1 VNDADHDVRI
11 MLLDDHSTFRQPLA
25 FLLGQEPGLSVIAQ
39 AGTLA
44 EARAALEDDDLKVD
58 VAIVDLDLPDGSGA
72 DFVRELRT
80 LRPKAMALIL
90 SAYADANML
99 ARAIEAE
106 AAGVLHKSAKLEDV
120 LEALHRLRT
129 GEQLLSSQEI
139 IEALR
144 LISQERQKSGEAR
157 LRISKLTP
165 REHEVLQALA
175 DGLSDKE
182 IADRLYV
189 GIGTVRTHMASILS
203 KLELQSRLQALV
215 FAVRHDLVEIR

>member
-1 VNDADHDVRI
+1 VTGTDHDTRI
-11 MLLDDHSTFRQPLA
+11 MLVDDHTTFRQPLA
-25 FLLGQEPGLSVIAQ
+25 YLLGLEPGLSVIAQ
-39 AGTLA
+39 AGSLA
-44 EARAALEDDDLKVD
+44 EARAVLEDEDLIVD

-72 DFVRELRT
+72 EFVRDLRR
-80 LRPKAMALIL
+80 LRPGTMALVL
-90 SAYADANML
+90 SAYSDANML

-120 LEALHRLRT
+120 LEALDRLRT
-129 GEQLLSSQEI
+129 GEQLLSPQEI

-144 LISQERQKSGEAR
+144 LIGQERLDSGEAR
-157 LRISKLTP
+157 LRIAKLTP

-215 FAVRHDLVEIR
+215 FAVRHNLVEIR